1 MAGLIIGAMK
11 TVAVLGAGL
20 VGSLVAKDLAADGR
34 WSVLSVDRSEAAL
47 GRLGGI
53 SNLSTERADLSDVRE
68 VARVAAKADVV
79 VGAVPGFLGTQTVR
93 AALEAGRPVADIS
106 FSPEDPFQLKPL
118 ALAKGLPAIVDCGVS
133 PGLSGLAVGRA
144 LALFDAMDDVKIFV
158 GGLPAVRHWPFEYR
172 SVFSP
177 TDVIEE
183 YTRPSRCVEG
193 GEVVVRP
200 ALSGV
205 EPLDVPGVGTLEGF
219 YSDGLRTL
227 LDTIKARNLCEKTL
241 RYPGHADRMRM
252 FRETGFFSDEPI
264 FVDGVPVVPRK
275 LTEALLFH
283 SWKRPEGEEELT
295 FLRVLCEGRRGGTR
309 VRRTFEL
316 LDRTNPKTGDSSMAR
331 TTGFPCTTAARL
343 LLEGAFTTPGVFP
356 PELLAPDDVLYARF
370 LRELAERGVAVEE
383 TEEELLPG

>member
-1 MAGLIIGAMK
+1 MK
-11 TVAVLGAGL
+11 SVAVLGAGL

-34 WSVLSVDRSEAAL
+34 WSVLSVDRSAEAL
-47 GRLGGI
+47 GRLVGLP
-53 SNLSTERADLSDVRE
+53 NLSTERADLADPAE

-79 VGAVPGFLGTQTVR
+79 VGAVPGFLGTRTVR
-93 AALEAGRPVADIS
+93 AVLEAGRPVADIS
-106 FSPEDPFQLKPL
+106 FSPEDPFELKPL
-118 ALAKGLPAIVDCGVS
+118 AVAKGLPAIVDCGVS

-144 LALFDAMDDVKIFV
+144 AALFDTVDDVKIYV
-158 GGLPAVRHWPFEYR
+158 GGLPAARHWPFEYR

-205 EPLDVPGVGTLEGF
+205 EPLDVPGVGTVEAF
-219 YSDGLRTL
+219 YTDGLRTL
-227 LDTIKARNLCEKTL
+227 LKTVKARNLCEKTL

-252 FRETGFFSDEPI
+252 LRETGFFSVEP
-264 FVDGVPVVPRK
+264 VSVGGAPVVPRR

-283 SWKRPEGEEELT
+283 SWRRPEGEEELT
-295 FLRVLCEGRRGGTR
+295 FLRVVCEGRHGGRT

-316 LDRTNPKTGDSSMAR
+316 LDRTNPETGDTSMAR

-343 LLEGAFTTPGVFP
+343 LLEGAFTKPGVFP
-356 PELLAPDDVLYARF
+356 PELLAGDDALYARF
-370 LRELAERGVAVEE
+370 LGELAARGVEVEE